1 VCGAEL
7 YAKAASFAALNHN
20 GNTSFWHESPQIGAN
35 SLRHFNCAGYD
46 YAVRWRGK
54 GVITITD
61 GREEE
66 HEEIDRK
73 ISCKAFR
80 VYNLRRRPARFVVE
94 NTLAQMTD
102 W

>member
-46 YAVRWRGK
+46 YAVPWRAK
-54 GVITITD
+54 GVMPITD

-66 HEEIDRK
+66 HEEVGCK
-73 ISCKAFR
+73 IFCKQFR
-80 VYNLRRRPARFVVE
+80 FWRLRQRLCRFVAE
-94 NTLAQMTD
+94 NALA
-102 W
+102 

>member
-1 VCGAEL
+1 MCRAEL

-66 HEEIDRK
+66 HEEIDR
-73 ISCKAFR
+73 IICCKHLESIAYAVVLPALWLRIRFR
-80 VYNLRRRPARFVVE
+80 K
-94 NTLAQMTD
+94 
-102 W
+102 